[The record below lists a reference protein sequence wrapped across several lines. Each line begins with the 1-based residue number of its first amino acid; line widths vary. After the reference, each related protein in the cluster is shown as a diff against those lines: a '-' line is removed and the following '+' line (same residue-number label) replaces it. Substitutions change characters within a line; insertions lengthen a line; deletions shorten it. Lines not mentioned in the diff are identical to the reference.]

1 MGKPKNKLWQCS
13 VCSKI
18 YTNQSGLSRH
28 KLTHRNVQ
36 FNCLDCDKIFD
47 RKDNFN
53 RHLVSCISKKS
64 KPPKVWQ
71 YKHCGLKL
79 ASNQSLVRHLQ
90 SKCCLGTKVKLST
103 SEHPDLDVDVELR
116 KNLFEYDIP
125 SMRPFSSGINKVDSL
140 SLNTDFLI
148 KATLFDILLEVTTCT
163 DSNDNIDF
171 MISPGDVL
179 NQSTPVKATV
189 DLTTS
194 DTTME
199 VNAAVNLAT
208 TIVSAETSTLVSTT
222 KNSTTL
228 IPDESSS

>member
-1 MGKPKNKLWQCS
+1 MYN
-13 VCSKI
+13 
-18 YTNQSGLSRH
+18 
-28 KLTHRNVQ
+28 RNVAWE
-36 FNCLDCDKIFD
+36 K
-47 RKDNFN
+47 
-53 RHLVSCISKKS
+53 
-64 KPPKVWQ
+64 
-71 YKHCGLKL
+71 
-79 ASNQSLVRHLQ
+79 
-90 SKCCLGTKVKLST
+90 KVKLST

-125 SMRPFSSGINKVDSL
+125 SMRPFSSRINSL

-148 KATLFDILLEVTTCT
+148 KATLFDIVLEVTTCT

-194 DTTME
+194 DTTTE

-208 TIVSAETSTLVSTT
+208 TIVSGETSTLVSTT

-228 IPDESSS
+228 IPDESSSVISCDSAATSTLINDCSTPR

>member
-1 MGKPKNKLWQCS
+1 
-13 VCSKI
+13 
-18 YTNQSGLSRH
+18 
-28 KLTHRNVQ
+28 
-36 FNCLDCDKIFD
+36 
-47 RKDNFN
+47 
-53 RHLVSCISKKS
+53 
-64 KPPKVWQ
+64 
-71 YKHCGLKL
+71 
-79 ASNQSLVRHLQ
+79 
-90 SKCCLGTKVKLST
+90 
-103 SEHPDLDVDVELR
+103 
-116 KNLFEYDIP
+116 
-125 SMRPFSSGINKVDSL
+125 MRPFSSRINKVDSL

-163 DSNDNIDF
+163 DGNDNIDF

-194 DTTME
+194 DTTTE

-228 IPDESSS
+228 IPDESSSVISCDSAATSTFINDCPTPRKKKRKYAQLRQTKSRASSKISMSINENLKNVPNEKRT